1 MGRVARIALAAIA
14 AWALAGTAAASAA
27 PVSVGTS
34 GWTWGNPVPQGE
46 TLNSVAFQG
55 ARGYA
60 VGEDGTVLRS
70 DDGGASWSGLPSGS
84 SSNLT
89 LLQEVDPNT
98 VVVGG
103 GCTVRESTDGGASF
117 HRLPVNES
125 EQGCAT
131 KVAAVSFLDANTGYV
146 EQADGSIFLTK
157 DAGQTLEPKTSVPL
171 AGATAGQ
178 IAFVSATTG
187 FALVNQG
194 GGKIYR
200 TTDGAGSWTQVAG
213 SGQPLYG
220 ITFVSPTLAYA
231 VGAGGTLLH
240 STDGGATWT
249 PLALALP
256 AGAPRPT
263 LMQISC
269 SDAEHC
275 LIATAPQPAP
285 ATNMLVRTTDGGATG
300 TLVSP
305 ADQNLLSVAFSTA
318 GSAVAVGAAGE
329 TVLSTDGGATF
340 PTSIT
345 HRFGVQLG
353 GVVRLGARA
362 EDAYVPG
369 HSGVIAATTN
379 GGASWAALRVPTSS
393 TIEDAAFPTTAV
405 GYAVNE
411 AGTVYRTSNGGLSW
425 TILNS
430 GGGAPAALLAPGEQ
444 GGTVVLVG
452 PTGLR
457 RSTDAGAS
465 FGPVAGSVVIG
476 TRHRKVLRRRLSAFP
491 LFAGGETVGSAMIA
505 WGDEA
510 IESRNGG
517 ARWTL
522 IPRPLKHG
530 NIESLSFVSPT
541 TGYAVSQQRLF
552 FTRNSGHSWKEID
565 GMGSMALGGQGT
577 IAFSSAADGYA
588 LFAGGGKRVLRTSDG
603 GRTWIPE
610 TLPRK
615 VEAVAAAGLVDYLL
629 GEGGLF
635 QTESGG
641 LNPTSSA
648 LTLSIAGPHKLS
660 RRKLARAHGRV
671 KLKGLLSP
679 AQGGETVDV
688 AYRTVGR
695 AVWREQTVTVAS
707 NGAFTL
713 SASGI
718 SSTTDFVAQWAG
730 DGPVAGAGTA
740 AVELRVT
747 RH

>member
-14 AWALAGTAAASAA
+14 VWALAGTAAAGAA
-27 PVSVGTS
+27 PVSVGMS

-46 TLNSVAFQG
+46 TLNNVAFQG

-60 VGEDGTVLRS
+60 VGEGGTVLRS
-70 DDGGASWSGLPSGS
+70 DDGGASWSGLSSGS

-103 GCTVRESTDGGASF
+103 GCTVRESNDGGATF

-125 EQGCAT
+125 EQGCAS

-146 EQADGSIFLTK
+146 EQADGSILLTK

-178 IAFVSATTG
+178 IAFVSPTVGYAV
-187 FALVNQG
+187 VNQG
-194 GGKIYR
+194 AGKIYR

-213 SGQPLYG
+213 TGQPLYD
-220 ITFVSPTLAYA
+220 ISFVSPTLAYA
-231 VGAGGTLLH
+231 VGGGGTLLH

-249 PLALALP
+249 QLPLALP

-263 LMQISC
+263 LLQISC
-269 SDAEHC
+269 ADAEHC
-275 LIATAPQPAP
+275 LIATAPLPAP

-318 GSAVAVGAAGE
+318 GSAVAVGTAGE
-329 TVLSTDGGATF
+329 TALSTDGGATF

-353 GVVRLGARA
+353 DVVRLGAGP
-362 EDAYVPG
+362 EDAYVPS

-379 GGASWAALRVPTSS
+379 GGASWGMLRVPSSS
-393 TIEDAAFPTTAV
+393 TIEDVAFPTTSV

-411 AGTVYRTSNGGLSW
+411 GGTVYKTVNGGLSW
-425 TILNS
+425 SILNS
-430 GGGAPAALLAPGEQ
+430 GGGEPSALLAPNEK
-444 GGTVVLVG
+444 TVVLVG

-457 RSTDAGAS
+457 RSTNAGAS
-465 FGPVAGSVVIG
+465 FGPVAGTVVLG
-476 TRHRKVLRRRLSAFP
+476 KKHRKVLRRRLSAFP
-491 LFAGGETVGSAMIA
+491 LFAGGETVGSTMIA

-510 IESRNGG
+510 IESSDGG
-517 ARWTL
+517 AHWTL

-530 NIESLSFVSPT
+530 NIESVSFLTPS
-541 TGYAVSQQRLF
+541 TGYAVSLQRLF
-552 FTRNSGHSWKEID
+552 FTRNGGRSWKEID
-565 GMGSMALGGQGT
+565 SMGNMALGGQGT
-577 IAFSSAADGYA
+577 IAFSSVADGYA
-588 LFAGGGKRVLRTSDG
+588 MFAGGGKRVLRTSDG
-603 GRTWIPE
+603 GRTWTPE
-610 TLPRK
+610 QLPRK
-615 VEAVAAAGLVDYLL
+615 VEDVAAGGLVDYLL

-641 LNPTSSA
+641 LNPTSST
-648 LTLSIAGPHKLS
+648 LSLSIAGPRKLS
-660 RRKLARAHGRV
+660 RKKLARAHRRV
-671 KLKGLLSP
+671 KLRGVLSP
-679 AQGGETVDV
+679 AQGGEQVIV
-688 AYRTVGR
+688 GYRTVGR
-695 AVWREQTVTVAS
+695 AVWRVATTQAAS

-713 SASGI
+713 SVPGVSAS
-718 SSTTDFVAQWAG
+718 TDFVAQWVG
-730 DGPVAGAGTA
+730 EGPVAGAGTA

>member
-1 MGRVARIALAAIA
+1 MRRVARIVLAAIA
-14 AWALAGTAAASAA
+14 VWALAGTAAASAA
-27 PVSVGTS
+27 PVSVGIS
-34 GWTWGNPVPQGE
+34 GWTWGDPVPQGE

-60 VGEDGTVLRS
+60 AGEGGTVLRS
-70 DDGGASWSGLPSGS
+70 DDGGATWTGLSSGS
-84 SSNLT
+84 SSDLT

-103 GCTVRESTDGGASF
+103 GCTVRESTDGGATF

-178 IAFVSATTG
+178 IAFVSPTVG

-220 ITFVSPTLAYA
+220 VTFVSPTVAYA
-231 VGAGGTLLH
+231 VGAAGTLLH
-240 STDGGATWT
+240 SGDGGATWT

-263 LMQISC
+263 LTQISC
-269 SDAEHC
+269 SDGEHC

-285 ATNMLVRTTDGGATG
+285 GTNMLVRTTDGGATG

-345 HRFGVQLG
+345 RRFGVQLG
-353 GVVRLGARA
+353 DVLRVGAGP
-362 EDAYVPG
+362 EDAYVPS

-379 GGASWAALRVPTSS
+379 GGASWGALRVPTSS
-393 TIEDAAFPTTAV
+393 TIEDAAFPTTTV

-411 AGTVYRTSNGGLSW
+411 GGTVYKTANGGLSW
-425 TILNS
+425 SILNA
-430 GGGAPAALLAPGEQ
+430 GGGAPAALLAPSA
-444 GGTVVLVG
+444 GTVVLVG

-457 RSTDAGAS
+457 RSTNAGAS
-465 FGPVAGSVVIG
+465 FGPVSGSVVLG
-476 TRHRKVLRRRLSAFP
+476 SRHRKVLRRRLSVFP
-491 LFAGGETVGSAMIA
+491 LFAGGETVGSAMLA

-510 IESRNGG
+510 IESRDGG
-517 ARWTL
+517 AHWTL

-541 TGYAVSQQRLF
+541 TGYAVSLQRLF
-552 FTRNSGHSWKEID
+552 FTRNGGGSWKEINS
-565 GMGSMALGGQGT
+565 MGSMALGGQGA
-577 IAFSSAADGYA
+577 ISFSSAADGYA
-588 LFAGGGKRVLRTSDG
+588 MFAGGDKEVLRTSDG
-603 GRTWIPE
+603 GRTWTRE

-615 VEAVAAAGLVDYLL
+615 VEDVAAAGLVDYLL

-641 LNPTSSA
+641 LNTTSST
-648 LTLSIAGPHKLS
+648 LTISIAGPHKLT
-660 RRKLARAHGRV
+660 RKKLGQAHGRV
-671 KLKGLLSP
+671 KLKGMLRP
-679 AQGGETVDV
+679 ALGGETVDV
-688 AYRTVGR
+688 GYRTAGR
-695 AVWREQTVTVAS
+695 AVWRQATATVAS

-713 SASGI
+713 NVSGI
-718 SSTTDFVAQWAG
+718 FATTDFVAQWAG
-730 DGPVAGAGTA
+730 EGPVAGAGTP

>member
-14 AWALAGTAAASAA
+14 AWAMAGTAAAGAA

-34 GWTWGNPVPQGE
+34 GWTWGDPVPQGE
-46 TLNSVAFQG
+46 TLDSVAFQG

-60 VGEDGTVLRS
+60 AGEGGAVLRS
-70 DDGGASWSGLPSGS
+70 DDGGASWTGLSSGS
-84 SSNLT
+84 SSNLS

-103 GCTVRESTDGGASF
+103 GCTVRESTDGGATF

-125 EQGCAT
+125 EEGCAT
-131 KVAAVSFLDANTGYV
+131 KVAAVFFLNASTGYV
-146 EQADGSIFLTK
+146 EQADGSVFLTK
-157 DAGQTLEPKTSVPL
+157 DAGQTLERKTSVPL
-171 AGATAGQ
+171 AGASAGQ
-178 IAFVSATTG
+178 IAFVSPTVG

-200 TTDGAGSWTQVAG
+200 TTDGAGSWTQVGG

-220 ITFVSPTLAYA
+220 VTFVTPTVAYA
-231 VGAGGTLLH
+231 VGAAGILLH

-249 PLALALP
+249 QLPLALP

-263 LMQISC
+263 LTQISC

-285 ATNMLVRTTDGGATG
+285 ATNTLVRTTDGGATG

-340 PTSIT
+340 PTSIA
-345 HRFGVQLG
+345 HRLGVQLG
-353 GVVRLGARA
+353 DVVRLGAGP
-362 EDAYVPG
+362 EDAYVPS
-369 HSGVIAATTN
+369 HSGVIAATNN
-379 GGASWAALRVPTSS
+379 GGASWSALRVPTSS
-393 TIEDAAFPTTAV
+393 TIEDTAFPTTAV

-411 AGTVYRTSNGGLSW
+411 GGTVYRTSNGGLSW
-425 TILNS
+425 SILNA
-430 GGGAPAALLAPGEQ
+430 GGGAPSALLAPSE
-444 GGTVVLVG
+444 GTVVLVG

-457 RSTDAGAS
+457 RSTNAGAS
-465 FGPVAGSVVIG
+465 FGQVAGSVVLG
-476 TRHRKVLRRRLSAFP
+476 KKHGKVQRRRLAAFP

-510 IESRNGG
+510 IESRDGG
-517 ARWTL
+517 AHWTL

-530 NIESLSFVSPT
+530 NIESMSFVTPT
-541 TGYAVSQQRLF
+541 TGYAVSLQRLF
-552 FTRNSGHSWKEID
+552 FTRNGGRSWKEID
-565 GMGSMALGGQGT
+565 SMGSMALGGQGT
-577 IAFSSAADGYA
+577 LAFSSTADGYA
-588 LFAGGGKRVLRTSDG
+588 MFAGGGRQVLHTSDG
-603 GRTWIPE
+603 GRTWTRE
-610 TLPRK
+610 LLPRK
-615 VEAVAAAGLVDYLL
+615 VEGLAAAGPVDYLL

-635 QTESGG
+635 QTKTGG
-641 LNPTSSA
+641 LNPSSST
-648 LTLSIAGPHKLS
+648 LTLAIVGPHVLS
-660 RRKLARAHGRV
+660 RKKLGRAHGRV
-671 KLKGLLSP
+671 KLKGLLTP
-679 AQGGETVDV
+679 AQGGETIDV
-688 AYRTVGR
+688 GYRTAGR
-695 AVWREQTVTVAS
+695 AIWRETTATVAS

-713 SASGI
+713 SVPGI
-718 SSTTDFVAQWAG
+718 FATTDFVAQWAG
-730 DGPVAGAGTA
+730 EGPVAGAGTA